1 MGFQPGNND
10 SETGGFGFTR
20 SNANNGLAGRADP
33 VLPTDEAV
41 PNSAGGVGVFGF
53 TKVRKAAGVFGVN
66 DTDEGV
72 GVQGN
77 GPEVGVAG
85 FNNTGTGPGVKGF
98 SEKSTGVLGQS
109 TNGSGLVATSS
120 TGHGLDTFSD
130 NDIAIFAQGGTF
142 SGVFNG
148 ALVVNKTPKLKPD
161 PNPAKDID
169 GSIVINDGNLFLNN
183 GHVIGPKSTITCFDV
198 ALSGADCAEEFELS
212 TAKQVQPGSVMSFDQ
227 HGMLTLSQKA
237 YDKNVAGVIS
247 GAGDYKPGILLDRQ
261 RGHGNRAALALV
273 GKACCLV
280 DARLGPIEVGDLLTT
295 SPTPG
300 HAMKATDAKKAFGA
314 VIGKAMRPLVAGVGL
329 VPVLVAL
336 R

>member
-20 SNANNGLAGRADP
+20 SNATNGIAGRADP
-33 VLPTDEAV
+33 VNSQDEAV

-66 DTDEGV
+66 DTDEGR

-77 GPEVGVAG
+77 GPEAGVG
-85 FNNTGTGPGVKGF
+85 GF
-98 SEKSTGVLGQS
+98 SAGGKGVLAQS
-109 TNGSGLVATSS
+109 DTGSGLVATSGR
-120 TGHGLDTFSD
+120 GHGVDTFSD

-148 ALVVNKTPKLKPD
+148 AFVVNKTPKLNPD
-161 PNPAKDID
+161 PNNPAKDID

-183 GHVIGPKSTITCFDV
+183 GHVIAPKSTITCFDV
-198 ALSGADCAEEFELS
+198 GLSGGGDCAEEFELS
-212 TAKQVQPGSVMSFDQ
+212 TAEPAQPGSVMSFDE
-227 HGMLTLSQKA
+227 HGMLTPSRKA
-237 YDKNVAGVIS
+237 YDKNVAGVVS
-247 GAGDYKPGILLDRQ
+247 GAGGYKPAILLDQQQGR
-261 RGHGNRAALALV
+261 GNRAALALI

-280 DARLGPIEVGDLLTT
+280 DARLGSIEVGDLLTT

-300 HAMKATDAKKAFGA
+300 HAMKATDSKKAFGA

-329 VPVLVAL
+329 VPVLVTL